1 MPELLI
7 PANFFYPDLPGG
19 SLQYFRYAPYLR
31 ERGVNLTVFTP
42 RRAHHPESELEIA
55 AIRVH
60 RLNLPENQDALTQL
74 MALID
79 AARREAKPGH
89 SVIQPIGTFA
99 NHVASLR
106 QLGAIRLAGIP
117 VTRHFTQVPKL
128 HEPPGLR
135 RIREKL
141 RYRLAI
147 APYSRLIMCSHE
159 MGRAFQRVSGISS
172 RRIVVPPNGI
182 DQSVFH
188 PPSDA
193 AEKLALRKT
202 LGLPETAPLIL
213 SVCSV
218 IPRKGVD
225 LLVAAWEKVLA
236 RHPAAHLVVVGSKT
250 VRPTV
255 GEADARATIADYLAG
270 IDASIGKLSYPNRV
284 ILTGE
289 VSNAQDY
296 YRAADAFAFA
306 SLQEG
311 LPSAVLEAMS
321 SGLPAVLASF
331 HGFPAPSE
339 EYGTPEVHHLSAT
352 HDPASL
358 AAGMVRLLDDAAL
371 REKIGQAASRWIA
384 GTQGMDR
391 AADLLADM
399 YRGLCR

>member
-1 MPELLI
+1 MPRLLI

-19 SLQYFRYAPYLR
+19 SLQYFRYAPYLKA
-31 ERGVNLTVFTP
+31 RGIDLTVFTP
-42 RRAHHPESELEIA
+42 KRAHHAEHELEIA
-55 AIRVH
+55 GIRIH
-60 RLNLPENQDALTQL
+60 RLDLPENEDTLTQMMTL
-74 MALID
+74 IRAALQ
-79 AARREAKPGH
+79 EAKSGR

-99 NHVASLR
+99 NHVSSLR

-128 HEPPGLR
+128 HEPPVLR

-172 RRIVVPPNGI
+172 RRIVVAPNGI
-182 DQSVFH
+182 DQDVFH
-188 PPSDA
+188 PPSDV

-202 LGLPETAPLIL
+202 LGLPETAPLVL

-270 IDASIGKLSYPNRV
+270 IDAAIGKLRHPDRV
-284 ILTGE
+284 ILAGE
-289 VSNAQDY
+289 VGNVQDY

-321 SGLPAVLASF
+321 SGLPAVLAPF
-331 HGFPAPSE
+331 HGFPAPGE

-371 REKIGQAASRWIA
+371 REKIGLAASRWIA
-384 GTQGMDR
+384 ETQGMDR